1 MCAQANINNII
12 LKDTLWPNACSKLT
26 IKILKDAHN
35 IFAILT
41 SLLLTFEQGK
51 VFQFIISQAHIKN
64 FQNTESEK
72 KKKAKHTFCLLL
84 LGQPQEQKDYFYIHI
99 SSYHSFFL
107 LSKLSFIII
116 PIINIINIIIIN
128 YFAFASTTKMLSL
141 SFNTFHATGLFL
153 YPLKTGILWFSSA
166 FRVYRKKPV
175 A

>member
-1 MCAQANINNII
+1 MCAQAKINNII

-64 FQNTESEK
+64 FQNTESEE
-72 KKKAKHTFCLLL
+72 KKAKHTFCLLL

-99 SSYHSFFL
+99 SSYRSFFL
-107 LSKLSFIII
+107 LSKLSLLSS
-116 PIINIINIIIIN
+116 PYHN
-128 YFAFASTTKMLSL
+128 YQYYYYQLL
-141 SFNTFHATGLFL
+141 CVCFNN
-153 YPLKTGILWFSSA
+153 
-166 FRVYRKKPV
+166 
-175 A
+175 

>member
-64 FQNTESEK
+64 FQNTESEEK
-72 KKKAKHTFCLLL
+72 KGKAHFLSIATWTASRTKRLLL
-84 LGQPQEQKDYFYIHI
+84 YTHF
-99 SSYHSFFL
+99 
-107 LSKLSFIII
+107 KLSQLLFIIKTIIIII
-116 PIINIINIIIIN
+116 PI
-128 YFAFASTTKMLSL
+128 L
-141 SFNTFHATGLFL
+141 
-153 YPLKTGILWFSSA
+153 
-166 FRVYRKKPV
+166 
-175 A
+175 